1 MRDKKREA
9 RFRLCL
15 ALAAAV
21 FLVLLA
27 AFGRWLAPYDPLEV
41 DYGAVMAPPGREH
54 LCGTDRL
61 GRDIFSRIL
70 WGAGSSFF
78 LTFVMVAVTSL
89 TGVAVGLTAGLL
101 GGGTDT
107 VLMRLIDVLLA
118 FPGSVFAIAVAGIMG
133 AGIFHTVL
141 ALALV
146 WWTKYARLTRNMA
159 SEIRNKDYI
168 IQARFGGAGDM
179 GILWRYIL
187 PNILPQAVIMAS
199 LDVGGM
205 MMSLAGLSFLGLAS
219 QPPAPE
225 WGYMLFESRQY
236 MQTAPWMMIAP
247 GAAILITV
255 IIFNLLGDAVR
266 DVLDPKE

>member
-1 MRDKKREA
+1 
-9 RFRLCL
+9 
-15 ALAAAV
+15 
-21 FLVLLA
+21 
-27 AFGRWLAPYDPLEV
+27 
-41 DYGAVMAPPGREH
+41 
-54 LCGTDRL
+54 
-61 GRDIFSRIL
+61 
-70 WGAGSSFF
+70 
-78 LTFVMVAVTSL
+78 
-89 TGVAVGLTAGLL
+89 
-101 GGGTDT
+101 
-107 VLMRLIDVLLA
+107 
-118 FPGSVFAIAVAGIMG
+118 
-133 AGIFHTVL
+133 
-141 ALALV
+141 
-146 WWTKYARLTRNMA
+146 
-159 SEIRNKDYI
+159 
-168 IQARFGGAGDM
+168 M